1 MATNAKA
8 AKFLEVN
15 IDADLKCVSATFGN
29 GQSNRVFLDELPQ
42 AIVEA
47 AALLGLS
54 NKIRDTA
61 ANFSKEVDYDGAHEA
76 MCDTIEA
83 LIAGTWNRNGGGSGV
98 RMKDLATAIAEVQK
112 VDFDRA
118 MALVKRAGADDRK
131 KWAKN
136 ARIAMVMTRLE
147 MERLQ
152 AKANGATDDEGLP
165 TFEEEHNIPSFE
177 AGE

>member
-1 MATNAKA
+1 MTTANKA
-8 AKFLEVN
+8 AKFLEVT
-15 IDADLKCVSATFGN
+15 IDAEARTVSATFGN
-29 GQSNRVFLDELPQ
+29 GQSNIIGLHELNQ
-42 AIVEA
+42 DVLHS

-61 ANFSKEVDYDGAHEA
+61 ANFSKDVDYDGAHDA

-98 RMKDLATAIAEVQK
+98 KMRDLAAAIAEVQK
-112 VDFDRA
+112 VDVERA
-118 MALVKRAGADDRK
+118 MTLVKRAGADDRK

-136 ARIAMVMTRLE
+136 ARIAAVMTRLE

-152 AKANGATDDEGLP
+152 AKADSATDDDGLP
-165 TFEEEHNIPSFE
+165 TFDE